1 VVLQRVLRK
10 KERENISTFEV
21 MKAKGL
27 GDTIEQ
33 FTRATG
39 IKRVV
44 DKVAKAVDKDC
55 GCGERRD
62 TLNRTFPYNK

>member
-1 VVLQRVLRK
+1 MRCVSVK
-10 KERENISTFEV
+10 KSYN

-33 FTRATG
+33 ITTVIG

-44 DKVAKAVDKDC
+44 DTIATKTGKDC
-55 GCGERRD
+55 GCNKRKEA
-62 TLNRTFPYNK
+62 LNDILPY

>member
-1 VVLQRVLRK
+1 MRCVSVK
-10 KERENISTFEV
+10 KSYN

-33 FTRATG
+33 ITTVIG

-44 DKVAKAVDKDC
+44 DTIAAKTGKDC
-55 GCGERRD
+55 GCNKRKEA
-62 TLNRTFPYNK
+62 LNDILPY